1 MRHEYS
7 RRLRIG
13 CCLGTVRAC
22 AQPAGG
28 RRSRPVRLR
37 LAAGPERSPSS
48 IVRRRVGGEPGTDVC
63 VLDTE
68 LPVVYPG
75 QDHDRCHCPRR
86 PEVWVPSVRAGA
98 GSRRFERQATSGYPH
113 GSVAGWVALLAIVRH
128 PHERRAVCGHAVL
141 ATVGFPLADSDRRIR
156 LLVPAGGGPPL
167 PAGCL
172 SWSGRAVRPGFFG
185 CPRRGSPSSLPPP
198 ASPPPAA

>member
-1 MRHEYS
+1 MI
-7 RRLRIG
+7 RRPPRSTLFPYTTLFRS
-13 CCLGTVRAC
+13 VRAC

-48 IVRRRVGGEPGTDVC
+48 IVRRRVGGEPGTDVR

-68 LPVVYPG
+68 LPVVYPR
-75 QDHDRCHCPRR
+75 QDHDRCHCPCR

-113 GSVAGWVALLAIVRH
+113 GSAAGWVALLAIVRH
-128 PHERRAVCGHAVL
+128 PHERRAVRGHAVL
-141 ATVGFPLADSDRRIR
+141 ATVGFPLADSHRRIR
-156 LLVPAGGGPPL
+156 LLVPAGAPPPL
-167 PAGCL
+167 PAAFPAR
-172 SWSGRAVRPGFFG
+172 SGRALRQGFVAD
-185 CPRRGSPSSLPPP
+185 PERASL
-198 ASPPPAA
+198 